1 MLKPVP
7 QRQNPVTDDSPLP
20 RSWQKQTAINPIELS
35 AVLKSLDPQSP
46 EHRFLI
52 IFWIRMAEIFQQFWT
67 NAQGTIPTDMWAQT
81 LLAMGEESTQE
92 AMVYFIKKGDKYP
105 PTLPEFYAAGYQY
118 RLRQA
123 RYALPKQPPVVD
135 RDKSKAQLELLKKSL
150 NRSTTQH

>member
-7 QRQNPVTDDSPLP
+7 QRQNTVTDDSPLP
-20 RSWQKQTAINPIELS
+20 RSWQKQTDINPIELS
-35 AVLKSLDPQSP
+35 TVFKNLDPHSP
-46 EHRFLI
+46 EHRFLL

-67 NAQGTIPTDMWAQT
+67 NAQGTVPTDMWAQT

-92 AMVYFIKKGDKYP
+92 AIVYFIKKGEKYP

-123 RYALPKQPPVVD
+123 RYALPKQTPVFD
-135 RDKSKAQLELLKKSL
+135 REKSKAHLATLKTYL
-150 NRSTTQH
+150 NLNTTTH